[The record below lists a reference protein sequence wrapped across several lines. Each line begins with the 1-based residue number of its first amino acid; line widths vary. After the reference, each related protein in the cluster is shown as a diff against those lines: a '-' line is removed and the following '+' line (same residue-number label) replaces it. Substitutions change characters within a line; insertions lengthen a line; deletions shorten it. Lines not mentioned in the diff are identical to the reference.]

1 MDDVL
6 LMYRACGAECREDW
20 LRLLADENGMP
31 LAEVQRAADRFGPA
45 GEFGALVD
53 FCECQGGRPQ

>member
-20 LRLLADENGMP
+20 LRFLADENAMP
-31 LAEVQRAADRFGPA
+31 LAEVQRAADGFGPA
-45 GEFGALVD
+45 GEFDALVD
-53 FCECQGGRPQ
+53 FCESRGARLQ

>member
-20 LRLLADENGMP
+20 LRLLAVENGLQ
-31 LAEVQRAADRFGPA
+31 LAEVQRAADLFGPS
-45 GEFGALVD
+45 GEFGALVEY
-53 FCECQGGRPQ
+53 CEYQGRRLQ